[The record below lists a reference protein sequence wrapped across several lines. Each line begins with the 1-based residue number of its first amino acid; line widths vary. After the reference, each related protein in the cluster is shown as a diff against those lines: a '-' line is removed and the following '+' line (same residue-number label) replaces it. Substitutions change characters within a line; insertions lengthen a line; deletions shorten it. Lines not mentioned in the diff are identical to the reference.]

1 MTLLEVRRLTKAFGG
16 LLALESVD
24 LEVEVGAIVSLI
36 GPNGAG
42 KTTFFNCITGLCPPT
57 DGEVRFK
64 GDPLIGLKAHEIT
77 RRGLSRTFQGIRL
90 FAGMTVIENVMV
102 GAHCRTQTRLWGTI
116 LKSHRMIHEER
127 ALASRA
133 FQLLEFVSLKQKA
146 NEWAANLSYGDQRRL
161 EIARALATEPILVLL
176 DEPAAGMNPRET
188 QDLMVLIQRIRD
200 RGITTLLIEHDMKV
214 VMGISDRVVVLDHGV
229 KIVEGPPNVVR
240 HDPRVIEAYLGRD
253 GGSETR
259 NAQA

>member
-1 MTLLEVRRLTKAFGG
+1 MTLLEVRHLTKAFGG
-16 LLALESVD
+16 IVALESVD
-24 LEVEVGAIVSLI
+24 LEVEAGAIVSLI

-102 GAHCRTQTRLWGTI
+102 GAHCRTQSGVWGAI

-133 FQLLEFVSLKQKA
+133 FQLLEFINLKQKA
-146 NEWAANLSYGDQRRL
+146 N
-161 EIARALATEPILVLL
+161 
-176 DEPAAGMNPRET
+176 
-188 QDLMVLIQRIRD
+188 
-200 RGITTLLIEHDMKV
+200 
-214 VMGISDRVVVLDHGV
+214 
-229 KIVEGPPNVVR
+229 
-240 HDPRVIEAYLGRD
+240 
-253 GGSETR
+253 
-259 NAQA
+259 